1 MYDVVVLTDA
11 RYVNP
16 RKRNQYIDNVMM
28 EDRLVMEALENLGL
42 KTKKVAWSDTSF
54 DWTQTKIALFRTT
67 WDYAEKFNEF
77 SDWLME
83 VSLKTKLVNDYET
96 IIWNLDKHYMNDL
109 KEAGVNVVE
118 TYFIEPRDQ
127 RSLRAIHEELG
138 WGSTVLKPS
147 ISAAAKDTFKLS
159 PENIADHEDRYAYL
173 IKDEP
178 MMLQPF
184 QGDVLK
190 RGELSLMLIGG
201 VYTHAVL
208 KVAKPGDFRVQ
219 DDFGGT
225 VEDYKPTQAEIDL
238 AIAAVKACDYTP
250 PLYARVDIVNDNN
263 GNPAVSELE
272 LVEPEMWFRKNEK
285 AAEMLAEKVK
295 RLLGST

>member
-1 MYDVVVLTDA
+1 MYDVVILTDE
-11 RYVNP
+11 RYVDP
-16 RKRNQYIDNVMM
+16 KKRNEYINNVIK
-28 EDRLVMEALENLGL
+28 EDQLVMDALERLGFR
-42 KTKKVAWSDTSF
+42 TKKIAWSDASF
-54 DWTQTKIALFRTT
+54 DWTLTKVALFRTT
-67 WDYAEKFNEF
+67 WDYAEKFNQF

-83 VSLKTKLVNDYET
+83 VSLKTRLVNDYET
-96 IIWNLDKHYMNDL
+96 IIWNLDKHYLADL
-109 KEAGVNVVE
+109 KEKGVNIVE
-118 TYFIEPRDQ
+118 TYFIEPGDNRTLQ
-127 RSLRAIHEELG
+127 ELHHELG
-138 WGSTVLKPS
+138 WEHTVLKPA

-173 IKDEP
+173 VKDES

-184 QGDVLK
+184 QDDVLK
-190 RGELSLMLIGG
+190 RGELSLMLIGDT
-201 VYTHAVL
+201 YTHAVL

-285 AAEMLAEKVK
+285 AAEMLAEKIK
-295 RLLGST
+295 NLLATT

>member
-1 MYDVVVLTDA
+1 MYDVVILTDE

-16 RKRNQYIDNVMM
+16 KQRNEYVQNVIK
-28 EDRLVMEALENLGL
+28 EDQLVMNALEKLGL

-54 DWTQTKIALFRTT
+54 DWSQTKVALFRTT
-67 WDYAEKFNEF
+67 WDYAEKFVEF

-83 VSLKTKLVNDYET
+83 VSVRTKLINDYET
-96 IIWNLDKHYMNDL
+96 VIWNLDKHYLLDL
-109 KEAGVNVVE
+109 QDKGVNVVE
-118 TYFIEPRDQ
+118 TYFIEPGDTRT
-127 RSLRAIHEELG
+127 LKELHTELG
-138 WGSTVLKPS
+138 WSKTVLKPA
-147 ISAAAKDTFKLS
+147 ISAAAKDTFQLDLAT
-159 PENIADHEDRYAYL
+159 IAEHEETYADL
-173 IKDEP
+173 IQDES

-184 QGDVLK
+184 QQDVLD

-225 VEDYKPTQAEIDL
+225 VEDYQPTQTEIDL
-238 AIAAVKACDYTP
+238 AQAAVAACERL
-250 PLYARVDIVNDNN
+250 PLYARVDIVNDND

-272 LVEPEMWFRKNEK
+272 LVEPEMWFRKNEESAK
-285 AAEMLAEKVK
+285 MLAIEVNKI
-295 RLLGST
+295 LNS

>member
-16 RKRNQYIDNVMM
+16 KKRNQYIDNVIE
-28 EDRLVMEALENLGL
+28 EDRLVMEALEKLGL
-42 KTKKVAWSDTSF
+42 KTKKVAWSDASF

-67 WDYAEKFNEF
+67 WDYAEKFTAF

-83 VSLKTKLVNDYET
+83 VSMESKLVNDYET
-96 IIWNLDKHYMNDL
+96 IVWNLDKHYMNDL
-109 KEAGVNVVE
+109 KDAGVNVVE
-118 TYFIEPRDQ
+118 TYFIEPRDTRTLQ
-127 RSLRAIHEELG
+127 EIHDELG
-138 WGSTVLKPS
+138 WEKTVLKPA
-147 ISAAAKDTFKLS
+147 ISAAAKDTFMLS
-159 PENIADHEDRYAYL
+159 PETIGNLEERFAYL
-173 IKDEP
+173 VKDET

-184 QGDVLK
+184 QEDVLK
-190 RGELSLMLIGG
+190 RGELSLMLIGET
-201 VYTHAVL
+201 YTHAVL

-225 VEDYKPTQAEIDL
+225 VADYKPTQAEIDL
-238 AIAAVKACDYTP
+238 AIAAVKACENT

-272 LVEPEMWFRKNEK
+272 LVEPEMWFRKNAK

-295 RLLGST
+295 GLLG